1 MTHLPLSSSVLD
13 EDASLRA
20 SGVPPVFGYVSA
32 PGSDAVS
39 VRTVGDVRRVD
50 PLDGRSGLALFAA
63 PGADVRM
70 VESPAHQA
78 RVYVWGQPSHSS
90 VRRKDVPEWCAAAVA
105 RQQFGLFRDL
115 LGTFVVLVDEP
126 MKGRLTIVTDV
137 LGIRPMFTSA
147 AGASFVFGSSV
158 WALVDAGLITPTV
171 DYDAVSSWVA
181 YGFNCTD
188 GSLFAG
194 VRRVPPGAALVVEDG
209 RMTTVPYAT
218 WTIGARPQS
227 VEQAAEDIHE
237 IVSADVRTVL
247 REEPSVVVPL
257 SGGYDSRYLLAL
269 CKDLPTRLETV
280 VNVSF
285 SPAEG
290 EVATRVAEA
299 LEVRLETVKV
309 DGSVWDIYD
318 TVHYFTPDGFP
329 ISRFVTFCL
338 AQRSPSIP
346 MMNGFL
352 GDSLVRG
359 SNDRFDGADED
370 ECGSD
375 LASVLQQKHLAIS
388 LNLFR
393 PELSARILDRARV
406 PMADAVARGGRQVF
420 GWADLYLRQR
430 HYIACNFLQHL
441 DSAEAVLPFYSW
453 RLIAYKLA
461 HGREAFSRLTY
472 LRMFERH
479 FPQLAAVPH
488 AADLPD
494 QRAGVAVADC
504 AVRWA
509 RELMVPLVKSGWL
522 TVLSTRHCLSLVSL
536 GTSRLPALN
545 EHLAATVED
554 AVFTCRRLYLLEH
567 RLRDAGFAFSWNA
580 L

>member
-1 MTHLPLSSSVLD
+1 MTYLLSSSVQG

-20 SGVPPVFGYVSA
+20 SGVPPVFGCVSA

-50 PLDGRSGLALFAA
+50 PLDGRSRLALFAA
-63 PGADVRM
+63 PSAGVRM

-90 VRRKDVPEWCAAAVA
+90 VRRKDLAEWCAAAVA
-105 RQQFGLFRDL
+105 RQQFGLFRDV

-126 MKGRLTIVTDV
+126 MKRRLTIVTDV
-137 LGIRPMFTSA
+137 LGIRPMFTSVP
-147 AGASFVFGSSV
+147 GAPFVFGSSV

-171 DYDAVSSWVA
+171 DYDAVSAWVA

-188 GSLFAG
+188 GSLFSG
-194 VRRVPPGAALVVEDG
+194 IRRVPPGAALVVEDG
-209 RMTTVPYAT
+209 RMTTTSYAT
-218 WTIGARPQS
+218 WAIGARPQS
-227 VEQAAEDIHE
+227 VEQAAEDIHD
-237 IVSADVRTVL
+237 IVSSDVRTL
-247 REEPSVVVPL
+247 LCEEPSVVVPL

-269 CKDLPTRLETV
+269 CKELPTRLDTV
-280 VNVSF
+280 VNVRF

-299 LEVRLETVKV
+299 LEVPLETVQV

-359 SNDRFDGADED
+359 SNDRFDGTDED

-393 PELSARILDRARV
+393 PQTSARILERARA
-406 PMADAVARGGRQVF
+406 PMAGAAVRGGRQVF

-430 HYIACNFLQHL
+430 HYIASNFLQHL

-461 HGREAFSRLTY
+461 HSREAFSRLTY
-472 LRMFERH
+472 QRLFERH
-479 FPQLAAVPH
+479 FPKLAAVPH

-494 QRAGVAVADC
+494 QRPGVAVAEC

-522 TVLSTRHCLSLVSL
+522 TALSTRQCLSLVSL
-536 GTSRLPALN
+536 GTSQLPAVN
-545 EHLAATVED
+545 EHLAAVVED

-567 RLRDAGFAFSWNA
+567 RLRGAGFAFSWNA

>member
-1 MTHLPLSSSVLD
+1 MHLPLSSSVQD
-13 EDASLRA
+13 EDRALGA

-32 PGSDAVS
+32 PGSDPGS
-39 VRTVGDVRRVD
+39 VRTVGDVERID
-50 PLDGRSGLALFAA
+50 PQDGRSRLALFASPCA
-63 PGADVRM
+63 GVRM
-70 VESPAHQA
+70 VESHAHQA
-78 RVYVWGQPSHSS
+78 RVYVWGQPSHGS
-90 VRRKDVPEWCAAAVA
+90 VRRKDLAEWCAGAVA
-105 RQQFGLFRDL
+105 REQFELFRDL

-137 LGIRPMFTSA
+137 LGIRPLFTSA
-147 AGASFVFGSSV
+147 AGAQVVFGSSV
-158 WALVDAGLITPTV
+158 WALVDAGLITPAV
-171 DYDAVSSWVA
+171 DYDAVSAWVA

-188 GSLFAG
+188 GSLVAG

-209 RMTTVPYAT
+209 RMTTLSYAT
-218 WTIGARPQS
+218 WAIGARAQS

-237 IVSADVRTVL
+237 IVSSDVRTLL
-247 REEPSVVVPL
+247 REEPGVVVPL

-269 CKDLPTRLETV
+269 CTELPTRLDAV
-280 VNVSF
+280 VNVRF

-290 EVATRVAEA
+290 KVATRVAEA
-299 LEVRLETVKV
+299 LNVRLETVPV

-329 ISRFVTFCL
+329 ISRFVTYCL
-338 AQRSPSIP
+338 AQRSPSVP

-359 SNDRFDGADED
+359 SNDRFDGTDED

-393 PELSARILDRARV
+393 PELSARILDRART
-406 PMADAVARGGRQVF
+406 PMADAVERGGRQVF
-420 GWADLYLRQR
+420 GWADLHLRQR
-430 HYIACNFLQHL
+430 HYIASNFLQHL

-472 LRMFERH
+472 ERMFERH
-479 FPQLAAVPH
+479 FPQLANVPH

-494 QRAGVAVADC
+494 RHAGAAVAEC

-522 TVLSTRHCLSLVSL
+522 TVLSTRHCLSLVGL

-545 EHLAATVED
+545 DNLAAAVED